1 MTFIPKVERNTTHG
15 EIVQL
20 RAPEVPNF
28 AFFNMSYSYHHPL
41 PEITNANYR
50 PISVSQYP
58 FRPQKRK
65 IFGKRINGT
74 GQKKDPPSKTSGG
87 GYSIQE

>member
-28 AFFNMSYSYHHPL
+28 AFFKMSYFHLHTQPQNHHPRL
-41 PEITNANYR
+41 PAYFSITI
-50 PISVSQYP
+50 PV
-58 FRPQKRK
+58 
-65 IFGKRINGT
+65 
-74 GQKKDPPSKTSGG
+74 
-87 GYSIQE
+87 